1 MKAESGR
8 VSYGSR
14 AFHQDATEA
23 MAGDIVRGLIE
34 TITNSDDAYGDR
46 DGKIR
51 VEIEH
56 RHGPWQVITRD
67 RAKGMSAARLK
78 TAIVHLGERTSGFES
93 GESVRGNLGR
103 GAKDLAAFGP
113 VTFES
118 ICNDRFARLLLS
130 PDGDYSLDSERNATV
145 QDRDRLG
152 IPRGSGTVVTVAVN
166 ENIRCPQHAKLVP
179 KLSKHY
185 QLRDIMAD
193 QRREV
198 SLFDLNHKKSDIL
211 RYTYPV
217 LPVEFSGDVEI
228 AGYEGVKAR
237 VTISRNHDC
246 YDDPQSDPLR
256 PAGLLV
262 KGRRAIYENTLFKFE
277 NNPFA
282 GWFSGRVECPY
293 IDDLASDYDRRL
305 IIKQQQE
312 PSNPI
317 PIITR
322 RRDGL
327 QHTHPFYRA
336 LAAAVEPILGNLV
349 RAEEERARKHKSSET
364 AVMRRTLDAL
374 GRDLSRL
381 IDEDLREIDDDGL
394 PGSGDKNL
402 PYVKLIPE
410 QATLYLGED
419 KTITAVVRADVG
431 IQLVTCQMEP
441 AGVAELVDGSAVKLS
456 PHRKRPDLLTGQIR
470 LRPLLEDESLL
481 TVTVGEHSALA
492 LIEVRPER
500 EIVEVEVPPPDHL
513 QFERST
519 YRMSW
524 TRKKRIR
531 VLAPIELV
539 DKEGKNV
546 RVHSSDAGVVVRGD
560 VKLSLDEDREFY
572 FGDVLVEARTLG
584 AQSTLSANLGAVI
597 ATCRIVVTKDEEGPN
612 IVIRIVPEE
621 AGTRRSVVEQKE
633 DHTLIKIMG
642 FHPAIKRYL
651 GSAPEFPLQD
661 LSVSRALV
669 AEIIADQAARVVME
683 RKFPTATG
691 EEQLDAARFYVEHY
705 RYLTKY
711 LSRCHKA
718 LIGDREIGDVAT
730 PDEPAAGHQSA
741 G

>member
-8 VSYGSR
+8 VTYGSR

-34 TITNSDDAYGDR
+34 TITNSDDAYGDKN
-46 DGKIR
+46 GKIR

-56 RHGPWQVITRD
+56 RRGPWQVITRD

-78 TAIVHLGERTSGFES
+78 TAIVNLGERTSGFES

-113 VTFES
+113 VTFET
-118 ICNDRFARLLLS
+118 ICDDRFARLLLS
-130 PDGDYSLDSERNATV
+130 PDGDYALDAERKATV

-166 ENIRCPQHAKLVP
+166 ENIRCPQHAKLVA

-198 SLFDLNHKKSDIL
+198 SLVDLNHKISDIL
-211 RYTYPV
+211 RYAYPV
-217 LPVEFSGDVEI
+217 LPVEFSGDVEV
-228 AGYEGVKAR
+228 AGYAGVKAR

-246 YDDPQSDPLR
+246 YDDPPSDPLR

-277 NNPFA
+277 NNPFV

-293 IDDLASDYDRRL
+293 LDDLASDYDKRL
-305 IIKQQQE
+305 IDKAMQE
-312 PSNPI
+312 SSNPI

-336 LAAAVEPILGNLV
+336 LVAAVEPILGSLV
-349 RAEEERARKHKSSET
+349 RAEEERARKHKTSESV
-364 AVMRRTLDAL
+364 VMRRTLDAL

-394 PGSGDKNL
+394 AGSGDKNL
-402 PYVKLIPE
+402 PYIKLIPE
-410 QATLYLGED
+410 QAILYLGED
-419 KTITAVVRADVG
+419 KTITAVLRADVG
-431 IQLVTCQMEP
+431 IHLITCQMEP
-441 AGVAELVDGSAVKLS
+441 AGVAELVDGSEVKLS

-481 TVTVGEHSALA
+481 TVTAGEQSAVA
-492 LIEVRPER
+492 LVEVRPER
-500 EIVEVEVPPPDHL
+500 ETVEVEVPPPDHL

-524 TRKKRIR
+524 TRKKRLR
-531 VLAPIELV
+531 VLAPVELV
-539 DKEGKNV
+539 DAQGKNV
-546 RVHSSDAGVVVRGD
+546 RILSSDPGVVVRGD
-560 VKLSLDEDREFY
+560 MKLSLDEDREFY
-572 FGDVLVEARTLG
+572 VGDVLVEARTLG
-584 AQSTLSANLGAVI
+584 AQSTLAANLGAVI
-597 ATCRIVVTKDEEGPN
+597 ATCRVVVTKDEEGPN

-711 LSRCHKA
+711 LTRCHKA
-718 LIGDREIGDVAT
+718 LIGDREIDDVA
-730 PDEPAAGHQSA
+730 AAEIQVAEHKSA